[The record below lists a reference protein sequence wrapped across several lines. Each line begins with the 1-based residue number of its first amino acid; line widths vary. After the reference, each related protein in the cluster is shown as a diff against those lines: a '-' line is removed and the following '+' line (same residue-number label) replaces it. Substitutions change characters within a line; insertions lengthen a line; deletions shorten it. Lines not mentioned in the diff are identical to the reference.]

1 MAMTNQFDDG
11 QIVSYEY
18 LWNWQAKLGRT
29 NGEKSRPVCLALRIK
44 DARQKLTHLV
54 ILPISGTPPRADQE
68 ALPIPLMELRR
79 AGLSEF
85 KDGWI
90 TVSEF
95 NYDVLE
101 QSFYFEPNQKPIG
114 RFSKPFM
121 DQILIRLR
129 RHIASGQGRTD
140 RTK

>member
-1 MAMTNQFDDG
+1 MTNRFDNG
-11 QIVSYEY
+11 QIVAYEY
-18 LWNWQAKLGRT
+18 LWNWQAKEGRT
-29 NGEKSRPVCLALRIK
+29 NGEKSRPVCLALQIK
-44 DARQKLTHLV
+44 DAKQNLTHLV

-68 ALPIPLMELRR
+68 ALVIPPLELHR

-101 QSFYFEPNQKPIG
+101 RSFYFEPNQKPRG

-121 DQILIRLR
+121 DQVLIRLR

>member
-29 NGEKSRPVCLALRIK
+29 NGEKSRPVCLALLIK

-85 KDGWI
+85 KDG
-90 TVSEF
+90 
-95 NYDVLE
+95 
-101 QSFYFEPNQKPIG
+101 
-114 RFSKPFM
+114 
-121 DQILIRLR
+121 
-129 RHIASGQGRTD
+129 
-140 RTK
+140 